1 MNNSKQLLNPIIEEN
16 NELCVELTYYSDIL
30 PAIKSYYIM
39 NLSEYEE
46 LNSLYMDIYI
56 ENFINGETL
65 TKNNFDIYLINNP
78 SNIIICKNFIEQ
90 FGNPFDIKSL
100 IYAKKLKNTEV
111 KTLNVTYNELL
122 INNFSDSEMT
132 IDDTSSDTESDSVE
146 YSERMIKSK
155 NIINLSDDKSIN
167 TLTEIIDTFNKTKIV
182 NKSKI
187 QQLIEN
193 KSELLKD
200 EVLKDII
207 AENF

>member
-100 IYAKKLKNTEV
+100 IYAKKLKNTES
-111 KTLNVTYNELL
+111 KCLNVSYNGLL

-146 YSERMIKSK
+146 YSEHMVKSK
-155 NIINLSDDKSIN
+155 KTVNVSDDKCIN

-187 QQLIEN
+187 QHLAEHN
-193 KSELLKD
+193 PELLKD
-200 EVLKDII
+200 EVLKDILS
-207 AENF
+207 ENF